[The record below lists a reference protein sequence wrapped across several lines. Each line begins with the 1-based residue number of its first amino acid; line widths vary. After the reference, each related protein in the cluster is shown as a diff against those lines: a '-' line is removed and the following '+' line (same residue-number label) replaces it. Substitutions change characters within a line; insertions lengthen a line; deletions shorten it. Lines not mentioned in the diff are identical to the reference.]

1 MKEIAAAPAVKVRRK
16 SLGRRILEHWQIYL
30 LLLPAVVY
38 FIIFYYWPMAGL
50 QIAFRDY
57 RVSKG
62 IWGSTWV
69 GLKYF
74 RKFFNHPQCLKI
86 ISNTLVLSLYTLAT
100 FPLSILLALMINELR
115 NRKFKKTVQMVTYAP
130 HFIST
135 VGYRNTIFYTVFGTA
150 FKRLKSF
157 LLSCPL
163 CAFIL
168 FYSGTLFLA

>member
-69 GLKYF
+69 GLKCF

-115 NRKFKKTVQMVTYAP
+115 
-130 HFIST
+130 
-135 VGYRNTIFYTVFGTA
+135 VFV
-150 FKRLKSF
+150 K
-157 LLSCPL
+157 
-163 CAFIL
+163 
-168 FYSGTLFLA
+168 